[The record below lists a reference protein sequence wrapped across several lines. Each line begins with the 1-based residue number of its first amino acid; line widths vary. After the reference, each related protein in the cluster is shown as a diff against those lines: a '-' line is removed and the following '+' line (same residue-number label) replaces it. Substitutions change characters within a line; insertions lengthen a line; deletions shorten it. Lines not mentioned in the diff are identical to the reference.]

1 MAKGAT
7 SLVELKAQIEE
18 AVTVALNDDV
28 ANYIKQK
35 LISHANSD
43 IYGVNEPDPWG
54 YHRRYSFLDENQ
66 YLIED
71 CKSMSLVLT
80 PKQVFNTNFSGTD
93 DSIKK
98 SHPDW
103 LAGLINYGNG
113 WSGVYYDYY
122 VCVHKGPWWLPARPF
137 LDNTVEEL
145 ENGELG
151 DQLLVSLKK
160 RGFNVK

>member
-7 SLVELKAQIEE
+7 SLAELQSQIEE
-18 AVTVALNDDV
+18 AVTDALNGDV

-66 YLIED
+66 YLVED
-71 CKSMSLVLT
+71 HKKMSLIIT
-80 PKQVFNTNFSGTD
+80 PKQVFNMGYSSTDSG
-93 DSIKK
+93 IKN
-98 SHPDW
+98 SNPDW

-113 WSGVYYDYY
+113 WNGVTYDFYE
-122 VCVHKGPWWLPARPF
+122 CVHKGPWWLPARPF

-151 DQLLVSLKK
+151 DQLWVSLKK